1 MRLLTTVV
9 MAVLLLSVGRT
20 TSADTLCLVASTTQ
34 EELTKEAGRKCR
46 PGDTLFMG
54 YAQFV
59 PAADV
64 ALVCDVSKPIVLFT
78 ASVLCIFSGMKTL
91 R

>member
-9 MAVLLLSVGRT
+9 MGGLLLCVGPAL
-20 TSADTLCLVASTTQ
+20 ADTLCLVASPTQ
-34 EELTKEAGRKCR
+34 EELAKEAVRKCR
-46 PGDTLFMG
+46 PGDSLFMG

-59 PAADV
+59 SAPDV
-64 ALVCDVSKPIVLFT
+64 ALVCDLSKPIVLFT
-78 ASVLCIFSGMKTL
+78 SSVLCTFSGMKTL

>member
-1 MRLLTTVV
+1 MRLLTAVV
-9 MAVLLLSVGRT
+9 MAGLLLCMGPAL
-20 TSADTLCLVASTTQ
+20 ADTLCLVASPTQ
-34 EELTKEAGRKCR
+34 EELAKEAVRKCR
-46 PGDTLFMG
+46 PGDSLFMG

-59 PAADV
+59 PPPDV

-78 ASVLCIFSGMKTL
+78 SSVLCTFSGMKTL

>member
-1 MRLLTTVV
+1 MRLLTAVA
-9 MAVLLLSVGRT
+9 MANLLLCMGPAL
-20 TSADTLCLVASTTQ
+20 ADTLCLVASPTQ
-34 EELTKEAGRKCR
+34 EELAKEVVRKCR
-46 PGDTLFMG
+46 PGDSLFMG

-59 PAADV
+59 PPPDV

-78 ASVLCIFSGMKTL
+78 SSVLCTFTGMKTL